1 LVYKVP
7 QVNSV
12 VQEQAVQ
19 LAYKAVQ
26 VLLDKAQLVLLEPQG
41 QPVLQVLQD
50 RKVYPGLRLLLEEQ
64 VLLVLLGHKV
74 LLVLPESKV
83 QQAKGLLV
91 QLALKVYLVHL
102 QVKVELVLQV
112 QMEQLVQQAKV
123 LLVQQGLLDRHLLL
137 MH

>member
-1 LVYKVP
+1 VP

-91 QLALKVYLVHL
+91 RLALKVYLVHL

-123 LLVQQGLLDRHLLL
+123 LLVPQGLLDRHLLL
-137 MH
+137 RH